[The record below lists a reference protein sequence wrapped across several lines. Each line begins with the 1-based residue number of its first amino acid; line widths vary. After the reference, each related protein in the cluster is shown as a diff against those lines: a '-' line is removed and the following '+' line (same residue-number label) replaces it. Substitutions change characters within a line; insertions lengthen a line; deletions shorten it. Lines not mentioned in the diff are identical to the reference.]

1 MNTNEMILKNE
12 NTKVVLQAVWIFAML
27 NYIYCDII
35 SQMDPEAIRK
45 ILSGELMPF
54 PTTQGFWLGMSILM
68 EIPIAMV
75 LLSRVLKYPA
85 NRWANIIAGAVMTV
99 VQISSNL
106 VGTGPTL
113 SYLFFSIIEIA
124 STMFIVWYA
133 WRWTKSERKAPVTA

>member
-1 MNTNEMILKNE
+1 MKSSEKMVDCE
-12 NTKVVLQAVWIFAML
+12 NQKMVLQTVWIFAML

-35 SQMDPEAIRK
+35 AQMDPEAIRK
-45 ILSGELMPF
+45 LLSGELMPF
-54 PTTQGFWLGMSILM
+54 PTTPGFWLGMSVLM

-85 NRWANIIAGAVMTV
+85 NRWANIIAGVIMTL
-99 VQISSNL
+99 VQISSTM

-113 SYLFFSIIEIA
+113 SYLFFSAIEIA

-133 WRWTKSERKAPVTA
+133 WKWTYRQVNVQVPA

>member
-1 MNTNEMILKNE
+1 MNTTEKNIDFE
-12 NTKVVLQAVWIFAML
+12 NKKIVFQTVWIFAML
-27 NYIYCDII
+27 NWIYCDII

-54 PTTQGFWLGMSILM
+54 PTTQGFWLGMSVLM

-85 NRWANIIAGAVMTV
+85 NRWANIIAGVIMTL
-99 VQISSNL
+99 VQVSSTM

-113 SYLFFSIIEIA
+113 SYLFYSIIEIA

-133 WRWTKSERKAPVTA
+133 WRWTNQQVKVQVPA